1 MDWQIVATLGVT
13 AVAVVLF
20 VTEKIRMDAVAVL
33 VLAALVVL
41 GQIDGKEALSGFSNS
56 ATITVAA
63 MFVLAAGLQKSGA
76 LDSLGRLL
84 GKVKSPLGF
93 LLLMFAVVS
102 LISPFVNNTPVVAV
116 FIPLVIATAQKMKLA
131 PSKALIP
138 LSFVSQMAGACTLIG
153 TSTNLLVDAMA
164 RQQGFA
170 GFGMFG
176 FAPFGLILM
185 AAGWLYLLVA
195 GRWLLPENVR
205 DLDEQQSMGKY
216 VAELRVSKDSQLI
229 GQTANAVSLGGE
241 WNVYVVGLLRDG
253 ERLSTPRD
261 QVLKAQDLLLV
272 RGEAKDIRAL
282 RDKFAL
288 RHFSLNHHFKRIRD
302 EETDE
307 PELVLTEVMIAPNS
321 KWIGANIAALNQS
334 WHRDCL
340 VLGIQRRS
348 QTVRERLRRIN
359 FRVGDIL
366 LMTLPKEDLG
376 SLRRDKDFVLLSAAD
391 AKPEGSWRS
400 WFALAVMTAVV
411 VCSAVGW
418 IPIAVAA
425 LLGAVLMVGARCL
438 SAQDAY
444 DSIDWRI
451 IVLLAGLLPLG
462 LAMTNSGAA
471 QFIVDN
477 TLGKVSGY
485 GPLVVL
491 GVLYLLT
498 MVLTELMSNAGTA
511 VLMTP
516 IAMTTATMLGI
527 EPTPFL
533 IAVMFAASTS
543 FMTPVG
549 YQTNTMVYAAGGYKF
564 GDFLKIGLPLNVLF
578 WVLAMI
584 LIPLIWP
591 FVPAGQ

>member
-170 GFGMFG
+170 GFSMFG

-185 AAGWLYLLVA
+185 AAGWVYLLMA
-195 GRWLLPENVR
+195 GRWLLPDNVR

-216 VAELRVSKDSQLI
+216 VAELRVSKDSPLI

-418 IPIAVAA
+418 VPIAVAA